1 MRLCLLIE
9 YDGTRYA
16 GWQIQKGLRTIQGE
30 IEAAL
35 NKILHESI
43 RVIGAGRT
51 DSGVHARG
59 QIAHFDVQD
68 GISFTKLQ
76 QALNG
81 LLDKDIRI
89 KDVQKV
95 NAQFH
100 ARYSAINREYNYI
113 IAKIPLALYRK
124 YSWYVPCRLNVT
136 RMQEGVSYIRG
147 RQDFTSFCRKIAK
160 AKHYQCTVDKAN
172 WIDEDEILRFIIK
185 SDRFLHGM
193 VRALVGTLVD
203 IGRGKLSPSDMKK
216 IMEKRD
222 RIYASQSAP
231 AQGLIL
237 DRIYY

>member
-35 NKILHESI
+35 SKILHESI
-43 RVIGAGRT
+43 RVTGAGRT

-59 QIAHFDVQD
+59 QIAHFDAQH

-76 QALNG
+76 RALNG

-89 KDVQKV
+89 KAVQEV

-100 ARYSAINREYNYI
+100 ARYSAKGRKYNYS

-124 YSWYVPCRLNVT
+124 YSWYIPYRLNVA
-136 RMQEGVSYIRG
+136 RMQESVSYIQG
-147 RQDFTSFCRKIAK
+147 KHDFTSFCKQIATV
-160 AKHYQCTVDKAN
+160 KHYQCTVDEAS
-172 WIDEDEILRFIIK
+172 WIDEDEILRFI
-185 SDRFLHGM
+185 RVELYTFLCFLF
-193 VRALVGTLVD
+193 VLNLYVL
-203 IGRGKLSPSDMKK
+203 IPLSLLANSFP
-216 IMEKRD
+216 
-222 RIYASQSAP
+222 
-231 AQGLIL
+231 
-237 DRIYY
+237 